1 MRLTSLEIKGFKSFG
16 DKVTIHFA
24 EGVTAVVGPNGSG
37 KSNVVDAI
45 RWVLGEQKTRM
56 LRSEKMENIIFNGTR
71 NRKPGNMAEVLLT
84 FENNKGI
91 LPLEYTTVCIGRRL
105 YRTGE
110 SEYLLNGI
118 TCRLKDITDLFLDT
132 GIGPDSYAIIELK
145 MIDEILNDRNNT
157 IMNLLEEAAGISKYK
172 IRKKQT
178 FSKLE
183 ETDNDLNRVN
193 DILAEIEK
201 SLKQL
206 ENQAKKTQRFYRLK
220 DEYKTVSMAW
230 SLYAVRDYST
240 RLNELKKRE
249 ETLADEKLQQH
260 VDLDVTEANLQ
271 RLKSESIEK
280 EKTFTSAQKEL
291 NELILQITKG
301 ESETRNIREKV
312 SSLQER
318 QRHLKH
324 QNETDEHTIDELNGN
339 IRRLND
345 EKVEEEETL
354 RGLETQLA
362 ELKQNVDDNKQLYDD
377 SVLALKQLSQQL
389 HDLRQEIN
397 RHETQVAVRQARA
410 HSIGSELHRLNDQI
424 HSNEDKLA
432 AVDKEIS
439 VVAPHKEELEKE
451 KLSATSSRDEFE
463 SKLREL
469 ELSLRSLNVQLS
481 EEKSKCDVKTNE
493 YELTRS
499 MIEKMEG
506 FPDSIR
512 FLKGPDSS
520 LRQAPL
526 VSDLITCDDRY
537 KSAIEN
543 FLEPFLNHFVVNNA
557 SEAWEAMQLLNE
569 SLKGRA
575 HFFTLE
581 SFNDRPDPSTHS
593 IPGCVPALHLTEF
606 DNTYRK
612 LFEHLLGNVYI
623 LENSDDL
630 TAVDIT
636 TLKGGYVIL
645 SKNGR
650 YLRQRYSMGGGS
662 LGLGDG
668 KRTGKQKNLQQLSE
682 QISEHR
688 RKIEEFQ
695 QQILDSEQE
704 LQLSRNGFFE
714 SGRDLS
720 RLESETARATGQINT
735 LQNNR
740 DFLLSAIEYSR
751 TTVGQLTEELD
762 GLSKEDHNVETETGL
777 SIESRKSELQQLL
790 DQQKLQ
796 QDLSN
801 ELQKH
806 VSDMTNA
813 HNQKNIQFFQ
823 QQNKL
828 QNITRDINY
837 KTTQIGNLSRSREEH
852 HHELEA
858 IAAQLQ
864 SLHQHVDDTDNNNKQ
879 LITQRSELELSVR
892 TLEDDYYKSKG
903 EIDREEKLINEKRK
917 QKEYSESIIREIHN
931 EINEL
936 RLNMSSMRERLNIE
950 FEILLDDIMDQEP
963 DPELNPEELRER
975 SEKLRKQLS
984 DFGPINPM
992 ALESYQE
999 MKNRHDFIVKEKDDL
1014 AAAKESLL
1022 QTIAEID
1029 MTAKEKFM
1037 EAYHAV
1043 RDNFILVFRS
1053 LFSEEDNCDLLLTDL
1068 ANPLESDV
1076 QIIAQPKGKK
1086 PLSIHQL
1093 SGGEKTLTA
1102 TALLFGIYLLKPS
1115 PFCIFDE
1122 VDAPLDDSN
1131 IDKFNKIVK
1140 KFSSDSQFIVITHN
1154 KKTMAATDIMYGVTM
1169 AEQGITKVVPVDLRE
1184 YA

>member
-324 QNETDEHTIDELNGN
+324 QNETDEHTIEELNGN

-354 RGLETQLA
+354 RGLEAQLA

-424 HSNEDKLA
+424 FSNEDKLA
-432 AVDKEIS
+432 AVEKEIA
-439 VVAPHKEELEKE
+439 VVSPHKEELEKE
-451 KLSATSSRDEFE
+451 KLSAASSRDEFE
-463 SKLREL
+463 LKLKEL

-481 EEKSKCDVKTNE
+481 EEKNKCDVKTNE

-557 SEAWEAMQLLNE
+557 SEAWRAMQLLNE
-569 SLKGRA
+569 SSKGRA

-581 SFNDRPDPSTHS
+581 SFNDRQEPVLRS
-593 IPGCVPALHLTEF
+593 IPGCVSALQLTDFESS
-606 DNTYRK
+606 YRK
-612 LFEHLLGNVYI
+612 LFEHLLGHVYI

-630 TAVDIT
+630 TNIDSPA
-636 TLKGGYVIL
+636 LKDGYVIL
-645 SKNGR
+645 SRNGR

-668 KRTGKQKNLQQLSE
+668 KRTGKQKNLQHLSD

-688 RKIEEFQ
+688 LKIEELQ
-695 QQILDSEQE
+695 QQILISEQE
-704 LQLSRNGFFE
+704 LQTSRNGFSE
-714 SGRDLS
+714 SGKTLS
-720 RLESETARATGQINT
+720 RLESETARAAGQINT

-751 TTVGQLTEELD
+751 ATVGQLTEELD
-762 GLSKEDHNVETETGL
+762 GLSKEGHFVETETGL

-858 IAAQLQ
+858 IVAQLQ
-864 SLHQHVDDTDNNNKQ
+864 SLHQHVDDTDGNNKQ

-917 QKEYSESIIREIHN
+917 QKEHSESIIREIHN

-963 DPELNPEELRER
+963 DPELNPEELKER